1 MPVIYISRLM
11 TRVIYNHFFIFYI
24 LHSLNYLTCVFLF
37 RVFLDGSNFW
47 KLYKFL
53 SFMLWVFISLIVHYL
68 IVRNLEELSCLQLSM
83 RSDYICF
90 IMITIMIIYFYT
102 CLLFGVSVE
111 SSCFFL
117 LFMLVWLRYWI
128 LSFHIGVVKV
138 ELLVVM

>member
-83 RSDYICF
+83 RSDSICF
-90 IMITIMIIYFYT
+90 IMITIMTIYFYT

-117 LFMLVWLRYWI
+117 LFMLVWLRFWN